1 MTVPDRDTA
10 DRIIFSGKFPTGC
23 SNYILSRTVLTHK
36 TYAFGLFKSIWQQLG
51 GSIAGQV
58 RTAMAP
64 ATDKPFLVRHSKS
77 LPDVIKLINKFS
89 NNVMSRQLVLTLGA
103 ELQEQPGTTEKG
115 ARVIDGYLTD
125 IGLDTQTL
133 KIKNGAG
140 TVKRGARLGKI
151 AGGYPGPCL
160 DHTQPAGVHILII
173 HNRCGRHGKKPSE
186 IQTGFG
192 LCAYQDRYDR

>member
-1 MTVPDRDTA
+1 
-10 DRIIFSGKFPTGC
+10 
-23 SNYILSRTVLTHK
+23 
-36 TYAFGLFKSIWQQLG
+36 
-51 GSIAGQV
+51 
-58 RTAMAP
+58 
-64 ATDKPFLVRHSKS
+64 
-77 LPDVIKLINKFS
+77 
-89 NNVMSRQLVLTLGA
+89 MSRQLMLTLGA

-140 TVKRGARLGKI
+140 LSREARASAKLLADI
-151 AGGYPGPCL
+151 L
-160 DHTQPAGVHILII
+160 DHAWTIPNRPEFISSLSITGVD
-173 HNRCGRHGKKPSE
+173 GTAKKPSE